1 MSTPHVPWGEA
12 DHGWTPE
19 GGWRPDEPT
28 VAVGRGGR
36 PAPRRRGK
44 LPLVIGIAVV
54 VLAVAAVLAFLW
66 PGFLVFE
73 RFDQQALEAG
83 VAKILT
89 EDYGLGVTGVACPD
103 DQTVSA
109 DATFTC
115 RANVD
120 GEQVDVP
127 IRVLDDQ
134 GTYQVARV

>member
-12 DHGWTPE
+12 DHGWAPDE
-19 GGWRPDEPT
+19 GWRPDEPT
-28 VAVGRGGR
+28 VAVSRGGR
-36 PAPRRRGK
+36 QPPRRGK
-44 LPLVIGIAVV
+44 LPLVIGVGVV

-66 PGFLVFE
+66 PGFLVSE

-83 VAKILT
+83 VTKILT

-109 DATFTC
+109 GATFTC

-127 IRVLDDQ
+127 ITVLDDQ